1 MKHPSLANDE
11 KNLKSIWK
19 SNDVNGE
26 SPNSSDGKQL
36 SRSSESSKNEDS
48 DEYTATV
55 KPKYSRVNIHLRKDV
70 INKTILRAFIRF
82 YTKYFKPR
90 LNMKDMTRS
99 FLYQTLH
106 QNVNEK
112 ITSLANYQ
120 EYFNLVDDDSE
131 SKFSSFNYKWILLN
145 LYNHAVTNTSL
156 D

>member
-1 MKHPSLANDE
+1 
-11 KNLKSIWK
+11 
-19 SNDVNGE
+19 
-26 SPNSSDGKQL
+26 
-36 SRSSESSKNEDS
+36 
-48 DEYTATV
+48 
-55 KPKYSRVNIHLRKDV
+55 
-70 INKTILRAFIRF
+70 
-82 YTKYFKPR
+82 
-90 LNMKDMTRS
+90 MKDMTRG